1 MKRNLTIK
9 QQRITIAPAGKT
21 ETGSA
26 EVQPVRDSRLKATN
40 CRGDGGL
47 KLLSHFMLSY
57 DNSELCN
64 ALKKPSCRG
73 QDSLLTVKRF
83 CPFHAEPVQSLL

>member
-1 MKRNLTIK
+1 MSLTK
-9 QQRITIAPAGKT
+9 SGKMMRMLLADET
-21 ETGSA
+21 ETDNA

-47 KLLSHFMLSY
+47 KLLSHFTGRY

-64 ALKKPSCRG
+64 ALKNLLAEG
-73 QDSLLTVKRF
+73 QAVT
-83 CPFHAEPVQSLL
+83 